1 MSKRE
6 KFAPIFWPVL
16 IIFSGILAMALMITA
31 GAKKTNDIDFSCT
44 SELKSSVSIHN
55 EEWNLKGVV
64 IITGYRNNKISLL
77 LRGKLEYNKQLL
89 SVDRKL
95 SFDYYYPGKSNH
107 GFFITNFKGHEKNPN
122 DNAPDN
128 IDYIFFDAYQNFD
141 KVNIIKRIDERMVI
155 IGDTFSPVLICV
167 INND

>member
-1 MSKRE
+1 MLTRDKL
-6 KFAPIFWPVL
+6 APFFWPL
-16 IIFSGILAMALMITA
+16 IIVISGILVISLIIIS
-31 GAKKTNDIDFSCT
+31 AKKNSNDVDFSCT
-44 SELKSSVSIHN
+44 AELDSSVKIHN
-55 EEWNLKGVV
+55 EQWNLTGVV
-64 IITGYRNNKISLL
+64 IMTGYRNNTLSLL
-77 LRGKLEYNKQLL
+77 LRGNLGHNQQQLT
-89 SVDRKL
+89 VNRKL
-95 SFDYYYPGKSNH
+95 YFGYYNPGTNNR
-107 GFFITNFKGHEKNPN
+107 GFFITNFKGHEKNPD